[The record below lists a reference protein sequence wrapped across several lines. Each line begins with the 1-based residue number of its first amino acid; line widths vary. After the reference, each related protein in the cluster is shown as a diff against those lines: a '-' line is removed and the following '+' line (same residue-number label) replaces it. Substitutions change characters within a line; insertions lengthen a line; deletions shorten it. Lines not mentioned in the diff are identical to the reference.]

1 MNKIKFLYYSLP
13 LILLKISKIFFS
25 KLYNPII
32 FDFIFS
38 PIGKKYGLTK
48 KKRII
53 LLKKFIKI
61 IENIDSGTSLETHI
75 TLAKYLLSLP
85 KSKNEFVV
93 ECGCFKG
100 ASSCSI
106 SLVCKIIK
114 KKLIIYDSFDGL
126 PFVSK
131 NNKTFYPHLKVT
143 ERYKKGMYKGN
154 LNIVKQN
161 LLNFGELSQCIL
173 RSGFFDKT
181 LPNHKEKIGFI
192 FLDVDLVSSTKSCI
206 KNLWKHLKNDG
217 YIFTDDSCDM
227 NNVKIWFDSKWWKK
241 NLGVIAPGYIGSG
254 CGLPLNSFY
263 SGLGYSIKK
272 PNIKK
277 FSSKNKFYLKYK

>member
-13 LILLKISKIFFS
+13 SIFLKISKIFFS

-32 FDFIFS
+32 YDFIFS
-38 PIGKKYGLTK
+38 PIGQKYGVTK
-48 KKRII
+48 KQRIM
-53 LLKKFIKI
+53 LLKKFMTV
-61 IENIDSGTSLETHI
+61 IENVDSATSLETHI

-106 SLVCKIIK
+106 SIICKIIGK
-114 KKLIIYDSFDGL
+114 RLIIYDSFEGL
-126 PFVSK
+126 PSITK
-131 NNKTFYPHLKVT
+131 NNKTFYPHIKVT
-143 ERYKKGMYKGN
+143 EKYKQGMYKGN
-154 LNIVKQN
+154 LDVVKKN
-161 LLNFGELSQCIL
+161 LINYGEFSQCIF
-173 RSGFFDKT
+173 RKGFFEKT
-181 LPNHKEKIGFI
+181 LPSHKEKVGFI
-192 FLDVDLVSSTKSCI
+192 FLDVDLPNSTKACI
-206 KNLWKHLKNDG
+206 KNLWKYLKNDG

-227 NNVKIWFDSKWWKK
+227 DNVKIWFDTLWWMK
-241 NLGVIAPGYIGSG
+241 NLNTNAPGYIGSG
-254 CGLPLNSFY
+254 CGLPLNGPY

-277 FSSKNKFYLKYK
+277 FSSKNKFHLK